1 MEKRYMNDFI
11 IMTDSCCDLPAQIA
25 DTLELSVLPLSFTIN
40 GKEHFNYLDNRDISS
55 EYFYRLLREG
65 TQCTTSAANATAF
78 LSAMEPIL
86 EQGKD
91 ILCICF
97 SSALSTTCASA
108 QMAAKELALKYPNN
122 KIYVVDSLSASLGQG
137 MLAYYAVQQKQ
148 NGKTIEQVYQWIEQN
163 KLHLCHWFTVD
174 DLNHLKRGGRI
185 SPAVAFVGS
194 LLGVKP
200 ILHVDDTGHLVNVGK
215 IKGRRASLSQLVEK
229 LEETEVHIAE
239 QTIFISHGGCQEDA
253 ELLAKMIR
261 KQLPVKDI
269 IISPI
274 GPVIGSHSG
283 PGTLAVFFF
292 GTKR

>member
-1 MEKRYMNDFI
+1 
-11 IMTDSCCDLPAQIA
+11 
-25 DTLELSVLPLSFTIN
+25 
-40 GKEHFNYLDNRDISS
+40 
-55 EYFYRLLREG
+55 
-65 TQCTTSAANATAF
+65 
-78 LSAMEPIL
+78 
-86 EQGKD
+86 
-91 ILCICF
+91 
-97 SSALSTTCASA
+97 
-108 QMAAKELALKYPNN
+108 
-122 KIYVVDSLSASLGQG
+122 

>member
-1 MEKRYMNDFI
+1 MKDFI
-11 IMTDSCCDLPAQIA
+11 IMTDSCCDLPAQLA
-25 DTLELSVLPLSFTIN
+25 DTLELTVLPLSFTIN
-40 GKEHFNYLDNRDISS
+40 GKEHFNYLDGRDISS
-55 EYFYRLLREG
+55 SHFYRLLRQG
-65 TQCTTSAANATAF
+65 TQCTTSAANTNAF
-78 LSAMEPIL
+78 LSAMEPVL
-86 EQGKD
+86 EKGKD
-91 ILCICF
+91 ILCVCF

-108 QMAAKELALKYPNN
+108 QMAAKELALKYSNN
-122 KIYVVDSLSASLGQG
+122 KIYIVDSLSASLGQG
-137 MLAYYAVQQKQ
+137 MLTYYAVQQKQ
-148 NGKTIEQVYQWIEQN
+148 NGKTIEQVHQWMEQN

-194 LLGVKP
+194 LLGMKP

-229 LEETEVHIAE
+229 LEQTAVHIAE
-239 QTIFISHGGCQEDA
+239 QTIFISHGDCPEDA

-269 IISPI
+269 IINPI

>member
-1 MEKRYMNDFI
+1 MQTICTKHI
-11 IMTDSCCDLPAQIA
+11 IARSGIFLKENKI
-25 DTLELSVLPLSFTIN
+25 LKIN
-40 GKEHFNYLDNRDISS
+40 GTMLEKS
-55 EYFYRLLREG
+55 
-65 TQCTTSAANATAF
+65 Q
-78 LSAMEPIL
+78 L
-86 EQGKD
+86 EQHLEKIASSHNTTTKSQKD
-91 ILCICF
+91 
-97 SSALSTTCASA
+97 T
-108 QMAAKELALKYPNN
+108 YPVPHLIENF
-122 KIYVVDSLSASLGQG
+122 
-137 MLAYYAVQQKQ
+137 
-148 NGKTIEQVYQWIEQN
+148 KTIEQVYQWMEQN

-194 LLGVKP
+194 LLGMKP

-229 LEETEVHIAE
+229 LEQTAVHIAE
-239 QTIFISHGGCQEDA
+239 QTIFISHGDCPEDA
-253 ELLAKMIR
+253 ELLANMIR

-269 IISPI
+269 IINPI

>member
-1 MEKRYMNDFI
+1 MNDFI

-215 IKGRRASLSQLVEK
+215 IKGRRAPLSQLVEK